1 MSGGAAFRG
10 QPLLLLVGLLIGW
23 AALRAAFWHTPF
35 PDPESAAMASSG
47 IGVPRVAPLQAGA
60 AATAP
65 ARTAP
70 LGEADKRAAAQ
81 RPPLPALLPPAD
93 RGWSRLPVLPAIAP
107 PSPAATGPQDAGA
120 DGQAPAGRLGARAA
134 IGHTLLLLAGL
145 SQMELPEALT
155 ALLAPASPPAPAA
168 AAPRLAPREVAPA
181 PAGLGPIARAD
192 GAARWSGDG
201 WVLLRRDT
209 DAPRFAGRSGYGRS
223 QAGAVVRYRLAAGRA
238 APQAYLRGSVALDDP
253 GNDLRESEVAVG
265 LSARPVARLPVRLA
279 AEARVT
285 DTDRGARL
293 RPAAF
298 AVSEFPPVALPLGTR
313 GELYLQ
319 AGYVGGDDGLDT
331 AFVDGQARIDR
342 PLAQLEDAQISAGAG
357 IWGGAQEDAS
367 RLDIGPSAAASFS
380 LGRVRARIGADYRVR
395 VAGESRPAS
404 GPALT
409 LSAGF

>member
-1 MSGGAAFRG
+1 M
-10 QPLLLLVGLLIGW
+10 
-23 AALRAAFWHTPF
+23 
-35 PDPESAAMASSG
+35 
-47 IGVPRVAPLQAGA
+47 
-60 AATAP
+60 
-65 ARTAP
+65 
-70 LGEADKRAAAQ
+70 
-81 RPPLPALLPPAD
+81 
-93 RGWSRLPVLPAIAP
+93 
-107 PSPAATGPQDAGA
+107 
-120 DGQAPAGRLGARAA
+120 
-134 IGHTLLLLAGL
+134 
-145 SQMELPEALT
+145 
-155 ALLAPASPPAPAA
+155 
-168 AAPRLAPREVAPA
+168 
-181 PAGLGPIARAD
+181 
-192 GAARWSGDG
+192 
-201 WVLLRRDT
+201 LLRRDN

-223 QAGAVVRYRLAAGRA
+223 QAGAVVRYRLAEGRA

-298 AVSEFPPVALPLGTR
+298 AVTELPPVALPLGTR

-319 AGYVGGDDGLDT
+319 AGYVGGGDGLDT

-342 PLAQLEDAQISAGAG
+342 PLAQLGGGEVSAGGG

-367 RLDIGPSAAASFS
+367 RLDVGPSAAASFD